1 MLILLKYDIVDV
13 DSMDLSMADIVSIDV
28 SLASDDEYT
37 IKDNS
42 QEFNTRTA
50 SYNGYVETENMDDS
64 RNIIN
69 MYLSK
74 LSSRE
79 RTILSMSTGYG
90 YERDYKDYE
99 IAEELDLTSERVR
112 QIRLAASKKLQTM
125 AARAF

>member
-1 MLILLKYDIVDV
+1 
-13 DSMDLSMADIVSIDV
+13 MADIVSIDV

-50 SYNGYVETENMDDS
+50 SYNGYIETENVDDS

-79 RTILSMSTGYG
+79 RIIISMSTGYG

-99 IAEELDLTSERVR
+99 IAEELDL
-112 QIRLAASKKLQTM
+112 LQSV
-125 AARAF
+125 

>member
-1 MLILLKYDIVDV
+1 MAAKYDIVDV

-50 SYNGYVETENMDDS
+50 SYNGYVETENVDDS

-74 LSSRE
+74 LSSRA
-79 RTILSMSTGYG
+79 YHPF
-90 YERDYKDYE
+90 YVY
-99 IAEELDLTSERVR
+99 
-112 QIRLAASKKLQTM
+112 RLWI
-125 AARAF
+125 